1 MDLRALALVLAVVG
15 LGLGVVARW
24 RARRGTSGSGAAPAA
39 TLLVPIVIIIGTL
52 PGTLDLGETVKLV
65 ASVTSII
72 VSVIAIGALVR
83 HTHRNRKA

>member
-1 MDLRALALVLAVVG
+1 MDLRVVALVLAVVG

-39 TLLVPIVIIIGTL
+39 TLLVPIAIIIGTL
-52 PGTLDLGETVKLV
+52 PGILDLGEIVKLV

-72 VSVIAIGALVR
+72 SIVM
-83 HTHRNRKA
+83 RNRLPSGVTS